1 MKSLCVI
8 GFRQMALLLAVV
20 GLFSSV
26 CFAQSSVVFVP
37 STDTQDRRSFYLSL
51 ESYAHFAKYE
61 NGGFQSY
68 GPSVVYGV
76 AKNLEVGLN
85 YYFTHDESGSAN
97 ELQPNIKWRPYNNEE
112 KGVAVAVG
120 SLLFVPLNDNAGD
133 RTSAMI
139 YANASKS
146 FKSAKELRLTG
157 GIYRQVN
164 GGDDFGTKTGIL
176 LAVEQPLTEK
186 FSLLADWTTGENRLG
201 YSNIGFNYGIKKSQ
215 NLTVAYTFG
224 NSGRGN
230 NYLSLFYGSN
240 F

>member
-1 MKSLCVI
+1 MKSLPVN
-8 GFRQMALLLAVV
+8 GFQQTALILAFV
-20 GLFSSV
+20 GFFSAV
-26 CFAQSSVVFVP
+26 GFAQSSVIFVP

-51 ESYAHFAKYE
+51 ESYAHFAEYE

-85 YYFTHDESGSAN
+85 YYFTRDESGPAN

-120 SLLFVPLNDNAGD
+120 SLLFVPLNHNAGD

-139 YANASKS
+139 YANASKT
-146 FKSAKELRLTG
+146 FKSVKELRLTG

-164 GGDDFGTKTGIL
+164 GGDDFGTKTGVL
-176 LAVEQPLTEK
+176 VAVEQPIAEK
-186 FSLLADWTTGENRLG
+186 FSLLADWTSGQNRLG
-201 YSNIGFNYGIKKSQ
+201 YSNIGFNYGIGKSQ
-215 NLTVAYTFG
+215 DVTVAYTIA

-230 NYLSLFYGSN
+230 NFLSVFYGFN